1 MELLILLLLTVVNG
15 VLAMSETAIISAR
28 KARLEQAAAQGD
40 PRAKITLEMA
50 KDPNRFLSTVQIGIT
65 LVGIFSGTFG
75 GVTVAEDLAVQLE
88 QIPALAPYAVP
99 ISITLVVVLTTYLSL
114 VIGELVPK
122 RLALRNPEGV
132 SMTLIPAMTWLSR
145 LTGPV
150 VWVLSISTDAILRL
164 MGVRHSEEP
173 PVTPD
178 EIRQLMRQGVA
189 AGVFEQTEGELVD
202 SVFSLAERRVLDL
215 MTPRHEIEWLD
226 LNDPLQTQV
235 SKLSE
240 SEHSNFPVA
249 NGSLD
254 RVVGIVRAKEILD
267 RMLLEQKLDLNA
279 CIRTPLYIPENAT
292 SSQALDLF
300 KHSGKHVALVVDEH
314 GGIDGIITLNNLVE
328 QLLGTQESAQAVQ
341 RADGSWL
348 MDGLMPVEDA
358 GEYLGLQAFADEVE
372 GRYQT
377 LGGYVMA
384 HLGRI
389 PKVADSFSS
398 QGYRFEV
405 MDMDGLR
412 VDKVLVRREPNAQA
426 EADGKD
432 APAGGQ

>member
-1 MELLILLLLTVVNG
+1 
-15 VLAMSETAIISAR
+15 
-28 KARLEQAAAQGD
+28 
-40 PRAKITLEMA
+40 
-50 KDPNRFLSTVQIGIT
+50 
-65 LVGIFSGTFG
+65 
-75 GVTVAEDLAVQLE
+75 
-88 QIPALAPYAVP
+88 
-99 ISITLVVVLTTYLSL
+99 
-114 VIGELVPK
+114 
-122 RLALRNPEGV
+122 
-132 SMTLIPAMTWLSR
+132 
-145 LTGPV
+145 
-150 VWVLSISTDAILRL
+150 
-164 MGVRHSEEP
+164 
-173 PVTPD
+173 
-178 EIRQLMRQGVA
+178 
-189 AGVFEQTEGELVD
+189 
-202 SVFSLAERRVLDL
+202 
-215 MTPRHEIEWLD
+215 
-226 LNDPLQTQV
+226 
-235 SKLSE
+235 
-240 SEHSNFPVA
+240 
-249 NGSLD
+249 
-254 RVVGIVRAKEILD
+254 
-267 RMLLEQKLDLNA
+267 
-279 CIRTPLYIPENAT
+279 
-292 SSQALDLF
+292 
-300 KHSGKHVALVVDEH
+300 
-314 GGIDGIITLNNLVE
+314 VE